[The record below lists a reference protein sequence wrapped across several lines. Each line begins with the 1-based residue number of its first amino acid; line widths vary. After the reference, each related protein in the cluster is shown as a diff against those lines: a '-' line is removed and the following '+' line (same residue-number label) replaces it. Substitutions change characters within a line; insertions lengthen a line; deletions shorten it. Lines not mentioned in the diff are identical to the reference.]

1 MAGSITT
8 LGIGSG
14 LDLQN
19 ILEQL
24 KEAEMAPITSKKN
37 QKTGLQKEVDA
48 YNSVNTRLFS
58 MKSKALSLSLESDF
72 LKNKVSVSDEE
83 ILTATAN
90 DGITQSSH
98 SIEVTQK
105 AQYSSFQTD
114 GVESA
119 GAVIYPGPETGI
131 ESKTQSVTTESSTMT
146 ILYGAL
152 ESQQQIDISLGSGKS
167 LTQIIEAVNTS
178 DANKNEDGEPLVTA
192 SIEKTLI
199 KNEDGETQSIE
210 YYIRIA
216 AASGGDSADT
226 QVSVADYD
234 YVMAD
239 TTISIATADSDDPM
253 YLSVAPGTTYEQ
265 IASAINNATDNPGV
279 TAAIVDTGTSEN
291 PFRLTLTSK
300 ATGESNRITLQ
311 NLPMAEVSGVNET
324 GEEVSLN
331 AIFKVNGVEYQRQ
344 SNAGITDVIS
354 GVTLNLKKTGE
365 SSIGIQSNLDPV
377 KENIISLIEGF
388 NELVAE
394 IKGSTS
400 TDNASDTETETTKN
414 PLSESYD
421 VKNMISRLEALI
433 TTHIDTGSDYTSL
446 VDLGLEINKDG
457 TMSLDETVLDQA
469 IASNPGAVQS
479 LFIGDADEKIAGLGD
494 LINTGITSMV
504 SSQGLVSTEID
515 EAKTR
520 MARLDE
526 DIESATERLEK
537 RYKTMTSQFVR
548 LDTYISQLNNESAFM
563 QSMIDSLNAT
573 KK

>member
-19 ILEQL
+19 ILDQL

-37 QKTGLQKEVDA
+37 QKTGLQKKVDA
-48 YNSVNTRLFS
+48 YNSVNTKLFS

-72 LKNKVSVSDEE
+72 LKNNVSISDEE

-90 DGITQSSH
+90 DGIAQSSH

-119 GAVIYPGPETGI
+119 GAVIYPAPKTGI
-131 ESKTQSVTTESSTMT
+131 ASKTQSVTTESSTMT

-152 ESQQQIDISLGSGKS
+152 ESQQQIDISLDPGMS
-167 LTQIIEAVNTS
+167 LAQIIKAVNTS
-178 DANKNEDGEPLVTA
+178 DANKNEDGEQLVTA
-192 SIEKTLI
+192 SVGETLI

-216 AASGGDSADT
+216 AASGSDNADS
-226 QVSVADYD
+226 QVSAEGYD

-239 TTISIATADSDDPM
+239 TTISIATADADDPM

-265 IASAINNATDNPGV
+265 IASAINNAADNPGV
-279 TAAIVDTGTSEN
+279 TAAIVDTGVSEN

-311 NLPMAEVSGVNET
+311 NLPMAEVT
-324 GEEVSLN
+324 GAGEASLN
-331 AIFKVNGVEYQRQ
+331 AVFKVNGVEYQRQ

-354 GVTLNLKKTGE
+354 GITLNLKKTGE
-365 SSIGIQSNLDPV
+365 TSIGIQSNLDPV
-377 KENIISLIEGF
+377 KENITSLIEGF

-400 TDNASDTETETTKN
+400 TDTASDTETETTKN
-414 PLSESYD
+414 PLSDSYD

-433 TTHIDTGSDYTSL
+433 TTHIGTGSDYTSL

-469 IASNPGAVQS
+469 MASNPGAVQS
-479 LFIGDADEKIAGLGD
+479 LFIGDADEGITGLGD

-504 SSQGLVSTEID
+504 NTQGLVSTEID
-515 EAKTR
+515 EAEIR
-520 MARLDE
+520 MARLDK

-573 KK
+573 NE